1 MSRGEEERG
10 RGGEGRGVE
19 GRGGGETREVRN
31 LGGEERTK
39 KTNDL
44 IEEFIGVTME
54 EECWSTCHP
63 KFRRINYEEK
73 EETEGKERKL
83 SAI

>member
-1 MSRGEEERG
+1 M
-10 RGGEGRGVE
+10 
-19 GRGGGETREVRN
+19 RN

-73 EETEGKERKL
+73 EEGRKGEEIISHL
-83 SAI
+83 IEKDVK

>member
-1 MSRGEEERG
+1 M
-10 RGGEGRGVE
+10 
-19 GRGGGETREVRN
+19 RN

-63 KFRRINYEEK
+63 KF
-73 EETEGKERKL
+73 
-83 SAI
+83 